1 MKTNESALDR
11 IIRVI
16 VGIVL
21 LAAGL
26 MLTGPLK
33 WVVLVLAVIALVT
46 AATGFCLLYKIFGI
60 STYKTDDNKPKE

>member
-1 MKTNESALDR
+1 MKTNESVLDR

-46 AATGFCLLYKIFGI
+46 AATGFCLLYKLFGL
-60 STYKTDDNKPKE
+60 STNKKDDNKPKE

>member
-16 VGIVL
+16 IGIVL

-26 MLTGPLK
+26 MLTGPFK

-46 AATGFCLLYKIFGI
+46 AATGFCLLYRLFGF
-60 STYKTDDNKPKE
+60 STNKKDDNQPKE